1 MDGFIIYSLA
11 EQGRALPPDCDH
23 LLAKIQPAQL
33 LLINIP
39 PGVYAY
45 EHHSCSEYLL
55 CMSGRLI
62 LETDN
67 GLKATISQGQMME
80 IPPGLKHRFAAE
92 SDAVIVTIAQT
103 PAA

>member
-1 MDGFIIYSLA
+1 MGEFIIHPLT
-11 EQGRALPPDCDH
+11 EQGRSLPPDCDH

-33 LLINIP
+33 LLINIT

-45 EHHSCSEYLL
+45 EHHPCSEYLL

-62 LETDN
+62 LETDT
-67 GLKATISQGQMME
+67 GLQASISQGQMIE

-92 SDAVIVTIAQT
+92 SDAVIVTVAQT